1 MFGLSLFRQIPNIVM
16 QNGTKIHL
24 LPIVNNLEYYIEERA
39 QSISKLLPK
48 LLHANQIEKCHLI
61 GYSLSGIDA
70 RFAISKFGMDKYTK
84 SLTTIATP
92 HLGCKLAWLA
102 ERQVFSDKKVEPIA
116 RLLGVG
122 LRPFYEVNKENMKHI
137 NKDVAN
143 IPEVEVI
150 YLLLQYFSIG
160 AERLPNNMTI

>member
-1 MFGLSLFRQIPNIVM
+1 MPN
-16 QNGTKIHL
+16 
-24 LPIVNNLEYYIEERA
+24 
-39 QSISKLLPK
+39 
-48 LLHANQIEKCHLI
+48 LLHSKNVEKCHLI

-70 RFAISKFGMDKYTK
+70 RFAISKLGMDEYTK

-102 ERQVFSDKKVEPIA
+102 ERQVFSDKKIEPIA

-137 NKDVAN
+137 NKDIPN
-143 IPEVEVI
+143 ISPVEVF
-150 YLLLQYFSIG
+150 YQLV
-160 AERLPNNMTI
+160 